1 MVIDG
6 HRSERMRQAKEALL
20 ERVKKRYPSLG
31 KPEDEEGVVPDA
43 VMKKILEISEKI
55 PKPGKSL
62 LPDKHATP
70 AEGAKPLE
78 EVFSGMRPQ
87 SLIAE
92 RTSDAGVDVAGL
104 RTETFRQ
111 YTPLQVN
118 LDANY
123 IKQFNS
129 LYPSQVFPFTF
140 PYMVGGP
147 EYFSRSSDRRRDV
160 SFDIRVS
167 IISNLR

>member
-1 MVIDG
+1 MVEDG
-6 HRSERMRQAKEALL
+6 HRSERVRQARQALL

-55 PKPGKSL
+55 AKPGKSL

-129 LYPSQVFPFTF
+129 LYPSQVFLSRFHIWWVDLNTF
-140 PYMVGGP
+140 
-147 EYFSRSSDRRRDV
+147 
-160 SFDIRVS
+160 RVAQTGAETFLLTLAAS
-167 IISNLR
+167 IISNLI